1 MKPLCI
7 AIVACEPLD
16 AAEMR
21 HVQGGYINF
30 YSFYVSDLNV
40 EPPAQKLEER
50 ENKYLAGQLLRTN
63 QSSGPSYAF
72 LW

>member
-40 EPPAQKLEER
+40 EPPAQKL
-50 ENKYLAGQLLRTN
+50 
-63 QSSGPSYAF
+63 
-72 LW
+72 